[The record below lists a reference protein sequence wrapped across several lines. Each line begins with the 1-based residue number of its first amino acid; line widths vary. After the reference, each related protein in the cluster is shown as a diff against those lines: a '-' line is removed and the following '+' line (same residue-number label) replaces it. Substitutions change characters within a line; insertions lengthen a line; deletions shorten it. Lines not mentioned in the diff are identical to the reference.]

1 MKSILFVPARKG
13 STGIKGKNLAK
24 LNGLPLIHYTL
35 KICKKFSKNHLVF
48 VSSDSVKIKSY
59 AKKFGFY
66 NDYLRPRK
74 LATSK
79 SNIVDSI
86 IHGAEWLKKKENIK
100 IKDIILLQPTSP
112 LRKYSDLLSAY
123 KIYKKKKLKSLTSVT
138 KVRENSLG
146 HIKLKKNNQKWS
158 FLYKTKK
165 KIFRRQDYPKD
176 HYILNGAFYIS
187 DYESL
192 KKRKLLVKENLTY
205 LYETDRFSSIDID
218 FKSDLELAELIIK

>member
-13 STGIKGKNLAK
+13 STGIKGKNLVR

-35 KICKKFSKNHLVF
+35 KICKKFSKNHIVF
-48 VSSDSVKIKSY
+48 VSTDSKKVKNY
-59 AKKFGFY
+59 AKKFGYF
-66 NDYLRPRK
+66 NKYLRPKK
-74 LATSK
+74 LASSK

-86 IHGAEWLKKKENIK
+86 IHGVEWLKKDKGIK

-112 LRKYSDLLSAY
+112 LRKYSDLIKAY

-146 HIKLKKNNQKWS
+146 HIKLKKNSQNWN
-158 FLYKTKK
+158 FLYKSKK
-165 KIFRRQDYPKD
+165 KIFRRQDYPKN
-176 HYILNGAFYIS
+176 HFILNGAFYFS
-187 DYESL
+187 DYQSL
-192 KKRKLLVKENLTY
+192 KKRKLLVEENLTY

-218 FKSDLELAELIIK
+218 FKTDLQLAELVIK